1 MIFRNPM
8 NEQALTQ
15 THSELSPGTPCS
27 YSPSNGQTPTR
38 ILVPWQAVQQML
50 ESGVF
55 DNRRKVL
62 EMGHSK
68 LGPIPA
74 SELNPWMLR
83 LQGKKSLSEVDQ
95 QALKKLIAYSESSD
109 VNQSPS
115 VGDLLKLAG
124 MTYESLAHL
133 GGANAQTL
141 SLERDSLP
149 SSEVGAW
156 DVVLN
161 LGTSS
166 RLMNQL
172 HFTKLMHQAARK
184 GGVIV
189 HWVPAISG
197 GRDHWLSSTGR
208 LLFDIGYF
216 NQYELMA
223 FSMEREGELEAID
236 HPVFEKKGAGPT
248 KVSSNSV
255 IQELRVPRISLL
267 AACLKTQNEAFLGA
281 VELQTSVGE
290 IPAEVASS
298 YGPKGI
304 ARTGR
309 AYSKGAIP
317 KMLRK
322 LGSLPVVGGFFD
334 RLASRRK
341 H

>member
-1 MIFRNPM
+1 MKK
-8 NEQALTQ
+8 Q
-15 THSELSPGTPCS
+15 SLSPA
-27 YSPSNGQTPTR
+27 SPVPLPSLQGDSLKLLDEKVMEE
-38 ILVPWQAVQQML
+38 LVPWKAVLQML

-55 DNRRKVL
+55 DKRRNVL

-74 SELNPWMLR
+74 SELSPWLLR

-95 QALKKLIAYSESSD
+95 QALKKLIASSESSD
-109 VNQSPS
+109 FDQSPS
-115 VGDLLKLAG
+115 VGELLKLAG
-124 MTYESLAHL
+124 MTYRSLAQA
-133 GGANAQTL
+133 GGANSPTF

-172 HFTKLMHQAARK
+172 HFTQLMHQAARK
-184 GGVIV
+184 RGVIV
-189 HWVPAISG
+189 HWLPAISG
-197 GRDHWLSSTGR
+197 GRHYWLSSTGR

-216 NQYELMA
+216 NQYELIA
-223 FSMEREGELEAID
+223 FSMERGEDLEAID
-236 HPVFEKKGAGPT
+236 LPVFEKKGAGPA
-248 KVSSNSV
+248 KVSSNLL
-255 IQELRVPRISLL
+255 IQNLRIPRISML
-267 AACLKTQNEAFLGA
+267 AACLKTQNEPFLGA

-298 YGPKGI
+298 YGPKGM

-317 KMLRK
+317 KLLRK
-322 LGSLPVVGGFFD
+322 LRSLPILSGILNKV
-334 RLASRRK
+334 ANRK
-341 H
+341 